1 MELHVGDPIFDE
13 TNKELGIRL
22 KIQPVCVD
30 GVCSYLAAFLTR
42 NDNKDTPFKETV
54 GFKKIEAL
62 LHEYDFEEGQKGT
75 ENSGPG
81 ENYIFKRHENIPII
95 TRGQSKEKFVVEDF
109 KLDYESLINN
119 D

>member
-1 MELHVGDPIFDE
+1 MEIRTGATIFDE
-13 TNKELGIRL
+13 TNRELGIRL
-22 KIQPVCVD
+22 RIQPICID

-42 NDNKDTPFKETV
+42 NDNKDTPFKETI

-81 ENYIFKRHENIPII
+81 ENYIFKRHENIPVI
-95 TRGQSKEKFVVEDF
+95 TRGQSKEKFVLEDF
-109 KLDYESLINN
+109 AKDFKNII
-119 D
+119 